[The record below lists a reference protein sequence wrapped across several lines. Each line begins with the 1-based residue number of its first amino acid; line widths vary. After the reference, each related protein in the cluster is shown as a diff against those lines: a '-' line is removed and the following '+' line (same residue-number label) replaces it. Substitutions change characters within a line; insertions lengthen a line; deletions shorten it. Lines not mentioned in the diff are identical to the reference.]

1 MKAPGHGEHGGAR
14 ARRAHEQQRQGLLL
28 VADHPRRAG
37 AAPHRRRLRI
47 VSLLRLTTPRR
58 RPFVH
63 GHRLLPQIT
72 LTRRLPLVAHRPW
85 PSNRALCVRSV
96 GEEVEDE
103 HFRTISSPRRR
114 VTCLASSAQST
125 CARGTAKTSG
135 RGRLRAT
142 ATGRNFGRGPF
153 QTSRT
158 RRRRGHRP
166 QEELARAR
174 AKTCGRQRDVR
185 RRRTTSMAIVVADGE
200 DEEAA
205 ADVIRIGEPRLS
217 ISGLAYNF
225 FF

>member
-1 MKAPGHGEHGGAR
+1 MIHRWPR
-14 ARRAHEQQRQGLLL
+14 WQVT
-28 VADHPRRAG
+28 VA
-37 AAPHRRRLRI
+37 AA
-47 VSLLRLTTPRR
+47 
-58 RPFVH
+58 
-63 GHRLLPQIT
+63 
-72 LTRRLPLVAHRPW
+72 W

-158 RRRRGHRP
+158 GRRRGHRP

-225 FF
+225 FFLKEHLAYNRKVQPEPLTTCRS

>member
-103 HFRTISSPRRR
+103 HFRTISFFPPP
-114 VTCLASSAQST
+114 TCLASSAQT
-125 CARGTAKTSG
+125 CARGTAKTS
-135 RGRLRAT
+135 T
-142 ATGRNFGRGPF
+142 ATGRNFGRRPF
-153 QTSRT
+153 QTSPT
-158 RRRRGHRP
+158 RRRRGH
-166 QEELARAR
+166 
-174 AKTCGRQRDVR
+174 GRG
-185 RRRTTSMAIVVADGE
+185 DG
-200 DEEAA
+200 
-205 ADVIRIGEPRLS
+205 S
-217 ISGLAYNF
+217 
-225 FF
+225 